1 MAYPSDLVRT
11 KNWGTEVLTDSDLE
25 GQFDLIINWVMAAF
39 NATTGHSHD
48 GTSNEGPEINIT
60 NLTVA
65 SQAQGDLIYASS
77 ASAWARLAKGTASQ
91 VLTMNAGATAP
102 EWQTVTPVVPAFENK
117 LLHVRDEKTAGTAG
131 GTLTSGSRQTRVLN
145 TVKTNEI
152 SGASLSSNQI
162 TLPAGTYFA
171 IGRSPG
177 YTCGLHKIFLRNTTD
192 GADLLNGANAYATP
206 SGNQTDSVV
215 QGRFTISAEKV
226 LEIQHMVE
234 TTRSTDGAG
243 DDCNLGAAEVYSE
256 IMIWKVA

>member
-1 MAYPSDLVRT
+1 MSQLSFEDLV
-11 KNWGTEVLTDSDLE
+11 NGTVPDASD
-25 GQFDLIINWVMAAF
+25 FNSRF
-39 NATTGHSHD
+39 NALKNRINNGMESDNIADNSITTAKINNDAVTLGKLAHGTLGGIPYYAASGTPTELAGNTTTTQKFLAQTGD
-48 GTSNEGPEINIT
+48 GTNSATPAWTEIPDA
-60 NLTVA
+60 VFE
-65 SQAQGDLIYASS
+65 SS
-77 ASAWARLAKGTASQ
+77 
-91 VLTMNAGATAP
+91 
-102 EWQTVTPVVPAFENK
+102 